1 MKLKE
6 ATRPA
11 EIVSELIGE
20 EGLVIWGARVDRRYG
35 STLHVSIIMSGGSYS
50 QTGTSTMFRI
60 PQRPFEKQ
68 QVQGSQ
74 AGANADFDYVEELIK
89 DV

>member
-1 MKLKE
+1 
-6 ATRPA
+6 
-11 EIVSELIGE
+11 
-20 EGLVIWGARVDRRYG
+20 
-35 STLHVSIIMSGGSYS
+35 MSGGSYS

-68 QVQGSQ
+68 QVQGTS
-74 AGANADFDYVEELIK
+74 AGANVDFDYVEELIK

>member
-1 MKLKE
+1 
-6 ATRPA
+6 
-11 EIVSELIGE
+11 
-20 EGLVIWGARVDRRYG
+20 
-35 STLHVSIIMSGGSYS
+35 
-50 QTGTSTMFRI
+50 MFRI

-74 AGANADFDYVEELIK
+74 AGADADFDYVEELIK